1 MGDAIWRHF
10 ANYNLRFH
18 VFLSKSPNRETY
30 FSSQSLE
37 YFKKSRQLYVGMS
50 ILNARNIAFLCA
62 DFSSQLFLRHARFQ
76 SFCFQSFT
84 YDKGFASSLEFIS
97 FGGSYSTKIFGDQVF
112 YRSTSINLYLSSSFV
127 LLSFSFCTKNPHPL
141 SATFASCLWVDWG
154 TQTKQ
159 TIYCVILY
167 KDYEA
172 CTSSSALL

>member
-1 MGDAIWRHF
+1 MFPCFPVKITKSW
-10 ANYNLRFH
+10 NLFF
-18 VFLSKSPNRETY
+18 VP
-30 FSSQSLE
+30 
-37 YFKKSRQLYVGMS
+37 
-50 ILNARNIAFLCA
+50 
-62 DFSSQLFLRHARFQ
+62 
-76 SFCFQSFT
+76 

-159 TIYCVILY
+159 TIYCVISYYELWSLY
-167 KDYEA
+167 SSTVFYA
-172 CTSSSALL
+172 AGQSSTSSESSHSVMEHFSKILRSISTFIRPQTSCTLCLKSTKPFTNFSIRLAECS

>member
-1 MGDAIWRHF
+1 MFPCFPVKITKSW
-10 ANYNLRFH
+10 NLFF
-18 VFLSKSPNRETY
+18 VP
-30 FSSQSLE
+30 
-37 YFKKSRQLYVGMS
+37 
-50 ILNARNIAFLCA
+50 
-62 DFSSQLFLRHARFQ
+62 
-76 SFCFQSFT
+76 

-172 CTSSSALL
+172 CTFGNSLFRLQGNQVQAVNLRTV